1 MEYLIGSLFTFAMLL
16 VIANITQRRVMRL
29 APIRPIRY
37 SQTYIFS
44 LLSPLLPYSVNMKPF
59 VSQATKHLD
68 SKHLRVFIDF
78 DKAYWIKNNRLYS
91 ADVIDGI
98 IIQETE
104 KEVDTMTVNKV
115 ELNKL
120 TFIVEKLTEGLDNDS
135 SSSGN

>member
-1 MEYLIGSLFTFAMLL
+1 
-16 VIANITQRRVMRL
+16 
-29 APIRPIRY
+29 
-37 SQTYIFS
+37 
-44 LLSPLLPYSVNMKPF
+44 MKPF

>member
-16 VIANITQRRVMRL
+16 VIANIAQRRVMRL
-29 APIRPIRY
+29 APMRPIRY

-44 LLSPLLPYSVNMKPF
+44 LLSPLLPYSVNIKPF
-59 VSQATKHLD
+59 ISQATKHLD